1 MITRKWLYS
10 YRMLTARLHEGMSAP
25 TNLVAGFSVGSVPAQ
40 PQELSAKEELAER
53 KPTMQALPIGGKT

>member
-25 TNLVAGFSVGSVPAQ
+25 TNLVAGFTVGSIPEQ
-40 PQELSAKEELAER
+40 PQQMSAKEELAER
-53 KPTMQALPIGGKT
+53 KPTRQALPAGGKT